1 MHVQVP
7 ELGLDA
13 LLQNGGGL
21 FPGGG
26 QLRPRCQDGLPGL
39 LQLLFQPGQGVVR
52 RLHIVQ
58 LPAAL
63 VQVGQHLLHRGAVL
77 LFQPVQQVGPA
88 LHRVQLRRGEVERL
102 PLVPNDLGKVIGFT
116 PQLFQALVQL
126 PHVSGERA
134 DTGKGLLRVPEGGDG
149 AASLLPTVQAVVRPR
164 QGGEVLLPVPQQV
177 PPLCEALLL
186 AGHQLGP
193 LQLVDLKAEAVHP
206 PGLLRLVHLEGPNL
220 RL

>member
-13 LLQNGGGL
+13 LLQDGGGL

-63 VQVGQHLLHRGAVL
+63 VQVGQHLLHRGAV
-77 LFQPVQQVGPA
+77 F
-88 LHRVQLRRGEVERL
+88 
-102 PLVPNDLGKVIGFT
+102 
-116 PQLFQALVQL
+116 LFQAV
-126 PHVSGERA
+126 
-134 DTGKGLLRVPEGGDG
+134 
-149 AASLLPTVQAVVRPR
+149 
-164 QGGEVLLPVPQQV
+164 
-177 PPLCEALLL
+177 
-186 AGHQLGP
+186 
-193 LQLVDLKAEAVHP
+193 
-206 PGLLRLVHLEGPNL
+206 
-220 RL
+220 